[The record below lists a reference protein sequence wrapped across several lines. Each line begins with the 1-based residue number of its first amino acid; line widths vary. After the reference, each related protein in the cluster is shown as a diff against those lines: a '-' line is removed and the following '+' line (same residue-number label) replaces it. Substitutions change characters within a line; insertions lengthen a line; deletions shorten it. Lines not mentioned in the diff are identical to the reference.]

1 MHAMGSAQMIL
12 LSDSDEPANGI
23 RGGDLVCGWTVV
35 DDWSLDGGYER
46 GGLGKR

>member
-23 RGGDLVCGWTVV
+23 RGGDLVCGWIGVG
-35 DDWSLDGGYER
+35 DWLLDGGFE
-46 GGLGKR
+46 GGGFR